1 MSEIQNTPSP
11 SKNSVNSY
19 IILIVV
25 FSAVIFTL
33 LYAFNAF
40 HKVDYSRKNAGIPS
54 IERSMGGEKAKPAK
68 AEGHANE
75 THEKAAH

>member
-19 IILIVV
+19 MILIVV
-25 FSAVIFTL
+25 FAAVIFTL

-40 HKVDYSRKNAGIPS
+40 HSVDYSRKNAGIPS
-54 IERSMGGEKAKPAK
+54 VERSMGVEKAKPSK
-68 AEGHANE
+68 AAGHATE
-75 THEKAAH
+75 SHEKAAH